1 MSPAGKKRTKHL
13 VAKVKNA
20 GFWQRFNK
28 GGSKNS
34 TQNAGT
40 TGKTNTREL
49 RGHEHP
55 KEPERNKK

>member
-1 MSPAGKKRTKHL
+1 MSPAGKKRTKHF
-13 VAKVKNA
+13 VQKVKNA

-28 GGSKNS
+28 RGRGLR
-34 TQNAGT
+34 TQSNVD
-40 TGKTNTREL
+40 GKANTREL

>member
-1 MSPAGKKRTKHL
+1 MSPAGKKRTRRL

-20 GFWQRFNK
+20 GFWQRFNTP
-28 GGSKNS
+28 SQKNS
-34 TQNAGT
+34 KTK
-40 TGKTNTREL
+40 TGNNGKSNTREL

>member
-1 MSPAGKKRTKHL
+1 MSPAGKKRTRRL

-28 GGSKNS
+28 PGSSSSISKARGS
-34 TQNAGT
+34 GQSNA
-40 TGKTNTREL
+40 REL

>member
-1 MSPAGKKRTKHL
+1 MSPVGKKRTQKF

-20 GFWQRFNK
+20 GFWQRFNRS
-28 GGSKNS
+28 GRKNS
-34 TQNAGT
+34 RMKVNTQ
-40 TGKTNTREL
+40 GKANTREL

>member
-1 MSPAGKKRTKHL
+1 MSPAGKKRTRRL

-20 GFWQRFNK
+20 GFWQRFNTP
-28 GGSKNS
+28 GRKNS
-34 TQNAGT
+34 PAAVNGS
-40 TGKTNTREL
+40 GKSNTREL

>member
-1 MSPAGKKRTKHL
+1 MSPAGKKRTRRL

-28 GGSKNS
+28 SGNGARTTKSSGS
-34 TQNAGT
+34 
-40 TGKTNTREL
+40 GKSNTREL

>member
-1 MSPAGKKRTKHL
+1 MSPAGKKRTRRL

-20 GFWQRFNK
+20 GFWQRFNSTGRSK
-28 GGSKNS
+28 TSSKTNGSGQS
-34 TQNAGT
+34 
-40 TGKTNTREL
+40 NTREL